1 MDREERME
9 HVRAF
14 LGRRDVD
21 LSQYAQTFEENGF
34 DNLSYLME
42 LSPKKQRSIAKKIP
56 MPEGHIQRFLD
67 GLKKTKMSVIYAL
80 IPIAIIF
87 VIIAVAVFFWAVR
100 SDQFED
106 IERQGLNIL
115 MDDEDNTN
123 NADDESDKPKR

>member
-1 MDREERME
+1 
-9 HVRAF
+9 
-14 LGRRDVD
+14 
-21 LSQYAQTFEENGF
+21 
-34 DNLSYLME
+34 
-42 LSPKKQRSIAKKIP
+42 
-56 MPEGHIQRFLD
+56 
-67 GLKKTKMSVIYAL
+67 MSVIYAL

-123 NADDESDKPKR
+123 KADDESDKPER

>member
-1 MDREERME
+1 
-9 HVRAF
+9 
-14 LGRRDVD
+14 
-21 LSQYAQTFEENGF
+21 
-34 DNLSYLME
+34 
-42 LSPKKQRSIAKKIP
+42 
-56 MPEGHIQRFLD
+56 
-67 GLKKTKMSVIYAL
+67 MSVIYAL

-123 NADDESDKPKR
+123 KADDESDKPRR